1 MSKQMRDPRGW
12 LAIVV
17 AGVVTMAVVLPVVAQ
32 DEGAVGEKPAPKVF
46 REKTKITVDGRA
58 EADGV
63 VELVVEPQGSE
74 PNAVRVNVLKK
85 TKAKK
90 LAKELATQLDFALG
104 DGYKV
109 KGWGDT
115 EIRVTTKGKAAA
127 VSITLG
133 AQQLP
138 GVGITIGKL

>member
-1 MSKQMRDPRGW
+1 MSKQMGHSRCW
-12 LAIVV
+12 VV
-17 AGVVTMAVVLPVVAQ
+17 VGFAAVVWMAVVLPGVAQ
-32 DEGAVGEKPAPKVF
+32 DDRAVEEKSAPKVF
-46 REKTKITVDGRA
+46 RDKTKITVEGRA

-63 VELVVEPQGSE
+63 VELVVEPDGSE

-90 LAKELATQLDFALG
+90 LARELATQLEFALG
-104 DGYKV
+104 DGYRV
-109 KGWGDT
+109 KRWGDK
-115 EIRVTTKGKAAA
+115 EIRVTTKGRAVA

-138 GVGITIGKL
+138 GVGIVIGKL

>member
-1 MSKQMRDPRGW
+1 MSKQMRDPRCW
-12 LAIVV
+12 LAAAVV
-17 AGVVTMAVVLPVVAQ
+17 AVVSMTVAFPVFAQ
-32 DEGAVGEKPAPKVF
+32 DDGAVEEKPAPKVY
-46 REKTKITVDGRA
+46 REKTKITVEGRA

-63 VELVVEPQGSE
+63 VELVVEPAGSE
-74 PNAVRVNVLKK
+74 PNAVRLNVLKK

-90 LAKELATQLDFALG
+90 LAKELATQLEFALG

-109 KGWGDT
+109 KRWGDK
-115 EIRVTTKGKAAA
+115 EIRLTTKGKAAA